1 MTADLFKTVNSNWVA
16 PTEFPK
22 LEGKVAV
29 DLETCD
35 PQLIK
40 EGPGWP
46 RRRGHVI
53 GIAIA
58 NASFKG
64 YYPIAHSGGGN
75 MDEKKV
81 IKYVKSICEDESIEK
96 IFHNAQYDIGWLG
109 TLDIA
114 VKGRIHDTM
123 VAVSYTHLTLP
134 TTPSV

>member
-46 RRRGHVI
+46 RR
-53 GIAIA
+53 
-58 NASFKG
+58 
-64 YYPIAHSGGGN
+64 
-75 MDEKKV
+75 
-81 IKYVKSICEDESIEK
+81 
-96 IFHNAQYDIGWLG
+96 
-109 TLDIA
+109 
-114 VKGRIHDTM
+114 
-123 VAVSYTHLTLP
+123 
-134 TTPSV
+134 